1 MKVKKQDRGKE
12 IYVNNVNALGYGNQH
27 VNKLNDFN
35 ILYAIADSLPNK
47 LDELNKGN
55 NKITEHRAILLKS
68 QQTDKISQQPEN
80 WENCN
85 GPDQV
90 QAFPKK
96 WWVES
101 DFTAPNLSLPLQLK
115 GSVVI
120 ITVFLTIL
128 GENWYNSSQRSTY
141 TI

>member
-1 MKVKKQDRGKE
+1 MGKE
-12 IYVNNVNALGYGNQH
+12 SCENEGQEVGRRRRTYVNNVNALGNGNQH
-27 VNKLNDFN
+27 VNKLNE
-35 ILYAIADSLPNK
+35 

-68 QQTDKISQQPEN
+68 QQTNKISQQPEN

-85 GPDQV
+85 GPDLV

-101 DFTAPNLSLPLQLK
+101 DFMVPNFPLPLWLK
-115 GSVVI
+115 GS
-120 ITVFLTIL
+120 
-128 GENWYNSSQRSTY
+128 GCHYNSINVFNNTG
-141 TI
+141 TN